1 MSSPENPRANAIMIT
16 DAAIT
21 IIAIA
26 SNTGIHKGAVT
37 HHQDHVMRLVSL
49 RVRNIRNNTIVVLIP
64 EDDLDD
70 AMSE

>member
-1 MSSPENPRANAIMIT
+1 MSSPENPRADAIMIT

-49 RVRNIRNNTIVVLIP
+49 RVRNIRNSTVVILML
-64 EDDLDD
+64 EDVLDD
-70 AMSE
+70 AMFE